1 MDGLAGALAK
11 ALMARQIAINPDTDS
26 SDSGSTSDED
36 DWN

>member
-26 SDSGSTSDED
+26 SDNDTISDED
-36 DWN
+36 DWI